1 MEWDNKDIYHMV
13 LYINAELKKGRTQK
27 DIENNDFGVKERVIA
42 KKLNRRGY
50 KKINNEWVCINEKSF
65 SKNGE
70 NVSNKREYDNNNTLI
85 IHDRKVLENLMSLS
99 NNYDKI
105 IKIINEYDNKCD
117 NKSYSK
123 YDNEYDGI
131 EIKLPVETIKDFRT
145 SIRINNVVWEQF
157 DLFAEKHKE
166 FTKRD
171 LLSMAL
177 IEYIKNHSNE

>member
-1 MEWDNKDIYHMV
+1 MKWDNNYIDHMV

-50 KKINNEWVCINEKSF
+50 KKINNEWVYSNEKSF
-65 SKNGE
+65 SKSGE
-70 NVSNKREYDNNNTLI
+70 DVSNRKEYDKDNTLI
-85 IHDRKVLENLMSLS
+85 IHDRKVLDNLINLS

-105 IKIINEYDNKCD
+105 IGLIEEYDKRYD
-117 NKSYSK
+117 SKSYSK

-177 IEYIKNHSNE
+177 SEYIKKHSKE